1 MKLRNIY
8 RECYGTASIDKMLP
22 SIITKSIWDFFK
34 TQILL
39 KNNSLLN
46 YKHIFD
52 LQLEDKYLVLNYQQE
67 NPDFEIRSK
76 TNIIVNKLPLAHR
89 IWIIDNVKGFITRGK
104 TNHYTKT
111 A

>member
-39 KNNSLLN
+39 KNNSLLS

-52 LQLEDKYLVLNYQQE
+52 LKLEDNYLVLNYQQE
-67 NPDFEIRSK
+67 TPDFEIRSK
-76 TNIIVNKLPLAHR
+76 TNVKVDKLPLDNR
-89 IWIIDNVKGFITRGK
+89 IWIIDNGRSFIMMLPSD
-104 TNHYTKT
+104 Y
-111 A
+111 

>member
-39 KNNSLLN
+39 KNNSLLS

-52 LQLEDKYLVLNYQQE
+52 LKLEDNYLVLNYQQE
-67 NPDFEIRSK
+67 SQDFEIRSK
-76 TNIIVNKLPLAHR
+76 TNVKVDKLPLAQH
-89 IWIIDNVKGFITRGK
+89 IWIIDNGRSFIMMLPTD
-104 TNHYTKT
+104 Y
-111 A
+111 